1 MFSINPIHR
10 TDNAISVHYWLKRKE
25 INETMIEN
33 IILGGLL
40 VVILGV
46 LILILRHLSVVKHQT
61 ENTAQDALGSLHAD
75 VSRSE
80 REIKEEMRSN
90 QRAVDNMLTS
100 RLQSATET
108 LVGTL
113 GTLGDAQAHQLTNAT
128 QAINDLASSN
138 KTSIEAVR
146 TSVDTRLQS
155 LQENNE
161 SKLEQ
166 IRETVDER
174 LQTTLERR
182 ITESFK
188 TVSERLE
195 AVQRAAGTM
204 QNLAAEVGDVKRV
217 LANVSTR
224 GVLGETQLG
233 AILEEILTPD
243 QYSKNV
249 QPHAGA
255 ERVEFAIRLPGNN
268 GDPNS
273 CVWLPIDSKFPIIAD
288 YERIVDAADKA
299 DKDAEKKAIS
309 SFIGRVKTEAKRINE
324 KYISTPETTEFA
336 IMFLPT
342 EGLYSEILR
351 QPGQVGELL
360 QNQRIIVAGPTNLA
374 AIVISIRVGFQTLAI
389 QKHSGEIAE
398 VLGAVKTEFDKFD
411 DVLNKLERQL
421 RTATSTVEKVG
432 TRKRAMVRKLSEVEK
447 LPQEEAAR
455 KIGLP
460 SSESSDALTE

>member
-1 MFSINPIHR
+1 MGD
-10 TDNAISVHYWLKRKE
+10 TKE
-25 INETMIEN
+25 DE
-33 IILGGLL
+33 
-40 VVILGV
+40 
-46 LILILRHLSVVKHQT
+46 
-61 ENTAQDALGSLHAD
+61 LGSLRED

-80 REIKEEMRSN
+80 REIKEEVRSN
-90 QRAVDNMLTS
+90 QRAIDNMLTT
-100 RLQSATET
+100 RLESSTQT
-108 LVGTL
+108 LVSTL
-113 GTLGDAQAHQLTNAT
+113 GTLGDAQAHQLTHAI

-146 TSVDTRLQS
+146 TSVDNRLQS
-155 LQENNE
+155 LQDNNE

-224 GVLGETQLG
+224 GVLGEAQLG
-233 AILEEILTPD
+233 AILEQFLTPD

-249 QPHAGA
+249 RPHAGA

-268 GDPNS
+268 EDPNS
-273 CVWLPIDSKFPIIAD
+273 CVWLPIDSKFPTAD
-288 YERIVDAADKA
+288 YQRIVDAAEKA
-299 DKDAEKKAIS
+299 DKAAEQKAIR
-309 SFIGRVKTEAKRINE
+309 SFIGAVKTEARRINE

-342 EGLYSEILR
+342 ESLYAEVLR
-351 QPGQVGELL
+351 QPGQVEELL
-360 QNQRIIVAGPTNLA
+360 QNYRIVVAGPTNLA
-374 AIVISIRVGFQTLAI
+374 AIVISLRVGFQTLAI
-389 QKHSGEIAE
+389 QRHSVEIAV
-398 VLGAVKTEFDKFD
+398 VLGAVKTEFEKFD
-411 DVLNKLERQL
+411 DVINTLERQL
-421 RTATSTVEKVG
+421 RTATNTVEKVG
-432 TRKRAMVRKLSEVEK
+432 TRKRAMVRRLRDVEEQS
-447 LPQEEAAR
+447 QEDAAR
-455 KIGLP
+455 TLGLP
-460 SSESSDALTE
+460 SIEGNNELTE

>member
-1 MFSINPIHR
+1 
-10 TDNAISVHYWLKRKE
+10 
-25 INETMIEN
+25 MIQN
-33 IILGGLL
+33 VMLGVLL
-40 VVILGV
+40 TVILGL
-46 LILILRHLSVVKHQT
+46 LILVLKRLSVVKHQT
-61 ENTAQDALGSLHAD
+61 ENTGRDELGSLHAD

-138 KTSIEAVR
+138 ETSIEAVR

-195 AVQRAAGTM
+195 AVQRTAGTM

-233 AILEEILTPD
+233 AILEELLTPD
-243 QYSKNV
+243 QYGKNV
-249 QPHAGA
+249 RPHAGA

-268 GDPNS
+268 GDPHS
-273 CVWLPIDSKFPIIAD
+273 CVWLPIDSKFPIAD
-288 YERIVDAADKA
+288 YERIVEAAENADKE
-299 DKDAEKKAIS
+299 AEKKAIS

-360 QNQRIIVAGPTNLA
+360 QNHRIIVAGPTNLA

-411 DVLNKLERQL
+411 NVLNNLERQL
-421 RTATSTVEKVG
+421 RTATNTVEKVG
-432 TRKRAMVRKLSEVEK
+432 TRKRAMVRKLSEVEE

-455 KIGLP
+455 KFGLP
-460 SSESSDALTE
+460 SSESSDELTE

>member
-1 MFSINPIHR
+1 
-10 TDNAISVHYWLKRKE
+10 
-25 INETMIEN
+25 MIQN
-33 IILGGLL
+33 VMLGVLL
-40 VVILGV
+40 VVILGLLLLV
-46 LILILRHLSVVKHQT
+46 LKRLAVVKHQT
-61 ENTAQDALGSLHAD
+61 ENTGQDELGSLRED

-80 REIKEEMRSN
+80 REIKEEVRSN
-90 QRAVDNMLTS
+90 QRAIDNMLTT
-100 RLQSATET
+100 RLESSTKT
-108 LVGTL
+108 LVSTL

-146 TSVDTRLQS
+146 TSVDNRLQS
-155 LQENNE
+155 LQDNNE

-224 GVLGETQLG
+224 GVLGEAQLG
-233 AILEEILTPD
+233 AILEQFLTPD

-249 QPHAGA
+249 RPHAGA

-268 GDPNS
+268 EDPNS
-273 CVWLPIDSKFPIIAD
+273 CVWLPIDSKFPTAD
-288 YERIVDAADKA
+288 YDRIVDAAEKA
-299 DKDAEKKAIS
+299 DKAAEQKAIR
-309 SFIGRVKTEAKRINE
+309 SFIGAVKTEARRINK

-342 EGLYSEILR
+342 ESLYAEVLR
-351 QPGQVGELL
+351 QPGQVEELL
-360 QNQRIIVAGPTNLA
+360 QNYRIVVAGPTNLA
-374 AIVISIRVGFQTLAI
+374 AIVISLRVGFQTLAI
-389 QKHSGEIAE
+389 QRHSVEIAA
-398 VLGAVKTEFDKFD
+398 VLGAVKTEFEKFD
-411 DVLNKLERQL
+411 DVINRLERQL
-421 RTATSTVEKVG
+421 HTATRTVENVS
-432 TRKRAMVRKLSEVEK
+432 TRKRAMVRRLRDVEEQS
-447 LPQEEAAR
+447 QEDAAR
-455 KIGLP
+455 TFGLP
-460 SSESSDALTE
+460 SIEGNNKLTE

>member
-1 MFSINPIHR
+1 
-10 TDNAISVHYWLKRKE
+10 
-25 INETMIEN
+25 MIQN
-33 IILGGLL
+33 VILAVLL
-40 VVILGV
+40 VVILGL
-46 LILILRHLSVVKHQT
+46 LILVLKRLASIAKHQT
-61 ENTAQDALGSLHAD
+61 ENPGGDELGSLRED

-80 REIKEEMRSN
+80 RELKEEVRSN
-90 QRAVDNMLTS
+90 QRTIDNMLTS

-128 QAINDLASSN
+128 RAINDLASSN

-146 TSVDTRLQS
+146 TSVDNRLQS
-155 LQENNE
+155 LQDNNE

-204 QNLAAEVGDVKRV
+204 QNLAAGVGDIKQV

-224 GVLGETQLG
+224 GVLGEAQLG
-233 AILEEILTPD
+233 AILEELLTPD
-243 QYSKNV
+243 QYDKNV
-249 QPHAGA
+249 RPHAGA

-273 CVWLPIDSKFPIIAD
+273 CIWLPIDSKFPIAD
-288 YERIVDAADKA
+288 YERIVDAAEKA
-299 DKDAEKKAIS
+299 DKDAEQKAIR
-309 SFIGRVKTEAKRINE
+309 SFIGTVKTEAKRINE
-324 KYISTPETTEFA
+324 KYISTPDTTGFA

-342 EGLYSEILR
+342 ESLYAEILR
-351 QPGQVGELL
+351 QPGQVAELL
-360 QNQRIIVAGPTNLA
+360 QNYRIMVTGPTNLA
-374 AIVISIRVGFQTLAI
+374 ALVMSLRVGFQTLAI
-389 QKHSGEIAE
+389 QEHSTEIWK
-398 VLGAVKTEFDKFD
+398 VLGDVKTEFDKFD
-411 DVLNKLERQL
+411 DVINKLEKQL
-421 RTATSTVEKVG
+421 RTATRTVENVG
-432 TRKRAMVRKLSEVEK
+432 TRKRAMVRKLRDVEEV
-447 LPQEEAAR
+447 PRGVTAQELG
-455 KIGLP
+455 IP
-460 SSESSDALTE
+460 SSEESHELTE

>member
-1 MFSINPIHR
+1 
-10 TDNAISVHYWLKRKE
+10 
-25 INETMIEN
+25 MIQTVM
-33 IILGGLL
+33 LGILL
-40 VVILGV
+40 VVILGL
-46 LILILRHLSVVKHQT
+46 LILVFKRLSSIVKHQT
-61 ENTAQDALGSLHAD
+61 ENTGVDEFGSLRED
-75 VSRSE
+75 ISRSE
-80 REIKEEMRSN
+80 REIKEEVRSN
-90 QRAVDNMLTS
+90 QRAINNTLTTQIES
-100 RLQSATET
+100 TTKT

-113 GTLGDAQAHQLTNAT
+113 GTLGEAQAHQLTNAT

-146 TSVDTRLQS
+146 TSVDNRLQS
-155 LQENNE
+155 LQDNNE
-161 SKLEQ
+161 SRLEQ

-224 GVLGETQLG
+224 GVLGEAQLG
-233 AILEEILTPD
+233 AILEELLTPD
-243 QYSKNV
+243 QYSKDV
-249 QPHAGA
+249 RPHAGA

-273 CVWLPIDSKFPIIAD
+273 CVWLPIDSKFPTAD
-288 YERIVDAADKA
+288 YQRIVDAAEKA
-299 DKDAEKKAIS
+299 DKAGEKKAIRG
-309 SFIGRVKTEAKRINE
+309 FIQTVKTAAKSINE
-324 KYISTPETTEFA
+324 KYISVPDTTEFA

-342 EGLYSEILR
+342 EGLYAEVLR
-351 QPGQVGELL
+351 QPGQVEELL
-360 QNQRIIVAGPTNLA
+360 HDHRIIIAGPTNLA
-374 AIVISIRVGFQTLAI
+374 AIVISLRVGFQTLAI

-411 DVLNKLERQL
+411 DVINRLERQL
-421 RTATSTVEKVG
+421 RIATSTVENVG
-432 TRKRAMVRKLSEVEK
+432 IRKRAMVRKLRGVEE
-447 LPQEEAAR
+447 LPQEDAAR
-455 KIGLP
+455 KFGLP
-460 SSESSDALTE
+460 SIESSNKLTE

>member
-1 MFSINPIHR
+1 
-10 TDNAISVHYWLKRKE
+10 
-25 INETMIEN
+25 MIQN
-33 IILGGLL
+33 VILGGLL
-40 VVILGV
+40 VVILGLLV
-46 LILILRHLSVVKHQT
+46 LVLKRLAVVKHQT
-61 ENTAQDALGSLHAD
+61 ENTRQDALGSLHGD
-75 VSRSE
+75 VLRSE

-128 QAINDLASSN
+128 QAINDLTSSN

-174 LQTTLERR
+174 LQKTLERR

-233 AILEEILTPD
+233 TILAELLTPD

-249 QPHAGA
+249 RPHAGA

-268 GDPNS
+268 GEPNS
-273 CVWLPIDSKFPIIAD
+273 CVWLPIDSKFPTAD
-288 YERIVDAADKA
+288 YQRIVDAAENADKA
-299 DKDAEKKAIS
+299 AEKKAIHG
-309 SFIGRVKTEAKRINE
+309 FMQTVKAEAKRINE

-351 QPGQVGELL
+351 QPGQVRELL
-360 QNQRIIVAGPTNLA
+360 QNHRIVVAGPTNLA
-374 AIVISIRVGFQTLAI
+374 AIVISLRVGFQTLAI
-389 QKHSGEIAE
+389 QKQSGEIAE

-411 DVLNKLERQL
+411 DVLNRLERQL

-432 TRKRAMVRKLSEVEK
+432 TRKRAMVRKLSEVEE
-447 LPQEEAAR
+447 LPREEAAR
-455 KIGLP
+455 KFGLP
-460 SSESSDALTE
+460 SSESSDELTE

>member
-1 MFSINPIHR
+1 
-10 TDNAISVHYWLKRKE
+10 
-25 INETMIEN
+25 MIQN
-33 IILGGLL
+33 VMLGVLL
-40 VVILGV
+40 VVILGLLLLV
-46 LILILRHLSVVKHQT
+46 LKRLAVVKHQT
-61 ENTAQDALGSLHAD
+61 ENTGQDELGSLRED

-80 REIKEEMRSN
+80 REIKEEVRSN
-90 QRAVDNMLTS
+90 QRAIDNMLTT
-100 RLQSATET
+100 RLESSTKT
-108 LVGTL
+108 LVSTL

-146 TSVDTRLQS
+146 TSVDNRLQS
-155 LQENNE
+155 LQDNNE

-224 GVLGETQLG
+224 GVLGEAQLG
-233 AILEEILTPD
+233 AILEQFLTPD

-249 QPHAGA
+249 RPHAGA
-255 ERVEFAIRLPGNN
+255 ERVEFAIRLPGNSE
-268 GDPNS
+268 DPNS
-273 CVWLPIDSKFPIIAD
+273 CVWLPIDSKFPTAD
-288 YERIVDAADKA
+288 YDRIVDAAEKA
-299 DKDAEKKAIS
+299 DKAAEQKAIR
-309 SFIGRVKTEAKRINE
+309 SFIGAVKTEARRINK

-342 EGLYSEILR
+342 ESLYAEVLR
-351 QPGQVGELL
+351 QPGQVEELL
-360 QNQRIIVAGPTNLA
+360 QNYRIVVAGPTNLA
-374 AIVISIRVGFQTLAI
+374 AIVISLRVGFQTLAI
-389 QKHSGEIAE
+389 QRHSVEIAA
-398 VLGAVKTEFDKFD
+398 VLGAVKTEFEKFD
-411 DVLNKLERQL
+411 DVINRLERQL
-421 RTATSTVEKVG
+421 HTATRTVENVS
-432 TRKRAMVRKLSEVEK
+432 TRKRAMVRRLRDVEEQS
-447 LPQEEAAR
+447 QEDAAR
-455 KIGLP
+455 TFGLP
-460 SSESSDALTE
+460 SIEGNNELTE

>member
-1 MFSINPIHR
+1 MIQNVML
-10 TDNAISVHYWLKRKE
+10 SV
-25 INETMIEN
+25 
-33 IILGGLL
+33 LL
-40 VVILGV
+40 VVILGLLLLV
-46 LILILRHLSVVKHQT
+46 LKRLASVVKHQT
-61 ENTAQDALGSLHAD
+61 ENTEEDELGSLRED

-80 REIKEEMRSN
+80 REIKEEVRSN
-90 QRAVDNMLTS
+90 QRAIDNMLTT
-100 RLQSATET
+100 RLESSTKT
-108 LVGTL
+108 LVSTL

-146 TSVDTRLQS
+146 TSVDNRLQS
-155 LQENNE
+155 LQNNNE

-224 GVLGETQLG
+224 GVLGEAQLG
-233 AILEEILTPD
+233 AILKQFLTPD

-249 QPHAGA
+249 RPHAGA

-268 GDPNS
+268 EDPNS
-273 CVWLPIDSKFPIIAD
+273 CVWLPIDSKFPTAD
-288 YERIVDAADKA
+288 YQRIVDAAEKA
-299 DKDAEKKAIS
+299 DKAAEQKAIR
-309 SFIGRVKTEAKRINE
+309 SFIGAVKTEARRINE

-342 EGLYSEILR
+342 ESLYAEVLR
-351 QPGQVGELL
+351 QPGQVEELL
-360 QNQRIIVAGPTNLA
+360 QNHRIVVAGPTNLA
-374 AIVISIRVGFQTLAI
+374 AIVISLRVGFQTLAI
-389 QKHSGEIAE
+389 QRHSVEIAA
-398 VLGAVKTEFDKFD
+398 VLGAVKTEFENFD
-411 DVLNKLERQL
+411 DVINRLERQL

-432 TRKRAMVRKLSEVEK
+432 TRKRAMVRRLRDVEEQS
-447 LPQEEAAR
+447 QEDAAR
-455 KIGLP
+455 TFGLP
-460 SSESSDALTE
+460 SSEGNNELTE